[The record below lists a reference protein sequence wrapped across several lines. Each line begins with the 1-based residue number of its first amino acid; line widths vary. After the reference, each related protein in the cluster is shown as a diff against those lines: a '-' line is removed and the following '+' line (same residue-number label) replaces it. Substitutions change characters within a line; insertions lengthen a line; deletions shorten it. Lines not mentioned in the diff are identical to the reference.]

1 MPQRPM
7 IDVVG
12 AVDIH
17 VHSAPSYTHH
27 RPWDDDTTAQHGVSE
42 GMAGIVLKDHT
53 ESTVTRAY
61 LAQKAVPGIRMF
73 GGIVLNHSVGGI
85 NPDAADFAC
94 TMGAGEIWC
103 PTVDALRHSQVFP
116 QGNYAT
122 ASNIGPAEPIK
133 KSRHLLKKPPISL
146 LKDGELTQEAKDVVK
161 ICQVWDVMF
170 GTSHIH
176 KTEMAA
182 LAKFAKQE
190 GFKKIVITHG
200 NWALMSELTLP
211 EMRELA
217 DMGAWI
223 EFCGTSLQPPHGA
236 RSIEAEAKLIHDVG
250 VDRCILA
257 SDAGAQIYGT
267 APTMFRA
274 YLQLLANCGL
284 PVDDIRLMSITRPK
298 QLLNMT

>member
-1 MPQRPM
+1 
-7 IDVVG
+7 
-12 AVDIH
+12 
-17 VHSAPSYTHH
+17 
-27 RPWDDDTTAQHGVSE
+27 
-42 GMAGIVLKDHT
+42 
-53 ESTVTRAY
+53 VTRAA
-61 LAQKAVPGIRMF
+61 LAQKASPGIRMF
-73 GGIVLNHSVGGI
+73 GGIVLNHAVGGI

-94 TMGAGEIWC
+94 TMGAGEVWC

-122 ASNIGPAEPIK
+122 ASNIGPAEPVK
-133 KSRHLLKKPPISL
+133 KSRHILKKPPISL

-161 ICQVWDVMF
+161 ICQIWEVMF

-176 KTEMAA
+176 KSEMAA
-182 LAKFAKQE
+182 LAKFARQE

-200 NWALMSELTLP
+200 NWLLMSELTAA

-223 EFCGTSLQPPHGA
+223 EFCATSLQPPHGA
-236 RSIEAEAKLIHDVG
+236 RPIEAEAKLIQEVG

-284 PVDDIRLMSITRPK
+284 PAEDIRLMSSTRPK
-298 QLLNMT
+298 QLLNMA